1 MSNYVANID
10 YIIIFLYIIMLI
22 TIGIYSYRKD
32 STYTD
37 FMLAGRGMTTP
48 MLIST
53 MVSTYYGL
61 DILFGSSE
69 MAFNDGLMAF
79 FGYALSSLAFYLFV
93 AFYMSKK
100 LRSANFVSL
109 PEILE
114 KTYGNKTSSIGA
126 ISSMVYCLP
135 TTSLFALGRVSEFVF
150 GIDANYGALLLGGIA
165 LGYTLLGGLKA
176 VAITDTIQFSLMCIT
191 VAVGVPLLIHEVGG
205 FVAIKELVPE
215 GHFEFFGTVPPW
227 LLLAYASSSLA
238 ILIDPSL
245 YQRIFAS
252 QNARQARNAILSATA
267 IWTAFDWL
275 VVAGGIAALAAVS
288 KGILVST
295 VHPNDAFLIAVTY
308 ALPIGLSG
316 IFLAGVLATAMST
329 IDGYT
334 LVAGSNISYD
344 IYRPLVKP
352 DATDKELVKA
362 TKISIVIAWTIGY
375 LVAFQFER
383 IMALLIF
390 VTTVILSTVFVPLLM
405 ALFYK
410 GKKTSLAG
418 LLSCSFGLVSVFV
431 YYIGLAKIG
440 IYNETWGTYIWTF
453 SLFGQEFSVWQEY
466 SLFFCLP
473 LSLLGFFIGNLF
485 GIKSKGS
492 TIRGGLK

>member
-1 MSNYVANID
+1 MI
-10 YIIIFLYIIMLI
+10 
-22 TIGIYSYRKD
+22 
-32 STYTD
+32 
-37 FMLAGRGMTTP
+37 
-48 MLIST
+48 
-53 MVSTYYGL
+53 
-61 DILFGSSE
+61 
-69 MAFNDGLMAF
+69 
-79 FGYALSSLAFYLFV
+79 
-93 AFYMSKK
+93 
-100 LRSANFVSL
+100 
-109 PEILE
+109 
-114 KTYGNKTSSIGA
+114 
-126 ISSMVYCLP
+126 YCLP

-150 GIDANYGALLLGGIA
+150 GIDAHYGALLLGGIA

-191 VAVGVPLLIHEVGG
+191 VAVGVPLLVHEVGG
-205 FVAIKELVPE
+205 FAAIKEAVPT
-215 GHFEFFGTVPPW
+215 GHFEFFGTVPPF

-238 ILIDPSL
+238 VLIDPSL

-252 QNARQARNAILSATA
+252 RSAKQARNAILAATA
-267 IWTAFDWL
+267 IWTTFDWL

-288 KGILVST
+288 KGILASN

-344 IYRPLVKP
+344 MYRPLIKP
-352 DATDKELVKA
+352 DASDKELVKV

-390 VTTVILSTVFVPLLM
+390 VTTVILATVFVPVLM
-405 ALFYK
+405 ALFYQ
-410 GKKTSLAG
+410 GKKTALAG
-418 LLSCSFGLVSVFV
+418 LLSCSMGLVSVLTF
-431 YYIGLAKIG
+431 YIGLSRIG
-440 IYNETWGTYIWTF
+440 DYNEVWGTYIWTF
-453 SLFGQEFSVWQEY
+453 TLADNTYSIWQEY

-473 LSLLGFFIGNLF
+473 ISLLGFFIGNIF
-485 GIKSKGS
+485 GKTTGDNK
-492 TIRGGLK
+492 IRGDLK

>member
-1 MSNYVANID
+1 MGSYVANID
-10 YIIIFLYIIMLI
+10 YLIIFLYLVMLVS
-22 TIGIYSYRKD
+22 IGIYSYRRD
-32 STYTD
+32 SSYEE

-79 FGYALSSLAFYLFV
+79 FGYALSTLIFYLFI
-93 AFYMSKK
+93 AFVMADK
-100 LRSANFVSL
+100 LRTANFISL

-114 KTYGNKTSSIGA
+114 KAYGRKTSSIGA

-150 GIDANYGALLLGGIA
+150 GIDAHYGAFILGGIA
-165 LGYTLLGGLKA
+165 LAYTLLGGLKA

-191 VAVGVPLLIHEVGG
+191 VAVGVPLLVSEVGG
-205 FVAIKELVPE
+205 FAAIKESVPA
-215 GHFEFFGTVPPW
+215 GHFNLLGTVPPW
-227 LLLAYASSSLA
+227 LLFAYASSSLA
-238 ILIDPSL
+238 VLIDPSL
-245 YQRIFAS
+245 YQRIFAARS
-252 QNARQARNAILSATA
+252 ARQARNAILTSTA
-267 IWTAFDWL
+267 IWTTFDWL

-288 KGILVST
+288 TGILASD

-344 IYRPLVKP
+344 MYRPLIKP
-352 DATDKELVKA
+352 EATDAELVKA
-362 TKISIVIAWTIGY
+362 TKIGIVIAWTLGY
-375 LVAFQFER
+375 IVAFQFDR

-390 VTTVILSTVFVPLLM
+390 VTTVITSTVFVPVLM
-405 ALFYK
+405 ALFYR
-410 GKKTSLAG
+410 GRKTAAAG
-418 LLSCSFGLVSVFV
+418 LISCTAGLISVLTF
-431 YYIGLAKIG
+431 YIGLAQIG
-440 IYNETWGTYIWTF
+440 DYNEVWGTYILTF
-453 SLFGQEFSVWQEY
+453 SIGEYSFSIWQEY
-466 SLFFCLP
+466 ALFFCLP
-473 LSLLGFFIGNLF
+473 ISLIGFFIGNYF
-485 GIKSKGS
+485 GESHTEQFQNKEVS
-492 TIRGGLK
+492 

>member
-1 MSNYVANID
+1 MGNYVANID
-10 YIIIFLYIIMLI
+10 YLIIFLYIIMLI
-22 TIGIYSYRKD
+22 SIGIYSYRKD
-32 STYTD
+32 STYD
-37 FMLAGRGMTTP
+37 EFMLAGRGMTTP

-79 FGYALSSLAFYLFV
+79 FGYALSTLVFYLFI

-100 LRSANFVSL
+100 LRAANFVSL

-114 KTYGNKTSSIGA
+114 KAYGRKTSSIGA

-150 GIDANYGALLLGGIA
+150 GIDAHYGALILGGIA
-165 LGYTLLGGLKA
+165 LAYTLLGGLKA

-191 VAVGVPLLIHEVGG
+191 VAVGVPLLVQEVGG
-205 FVAIKELVPE
+205 FSAIQNIVPE
-215 GHFEFFGTVPPW
+215 GHFELFGTVPPW
-227 LLLAYASSSLA
+227 LLLAYASSSIA
-238 ILIDPSL
+238 VLIDPSL

-252 QNARQARNAILSATA
+252 RNARQARNAILASTV
-267 IWTAFDWL
+267 IWTTFDWL
-275 VVAGGIAALAAVS
+275 VVAGGIAALAAVTT
-288 KGILVST
+288 GILSSS

-344 IYRPLVKP
+344 IYRPLAKP
-352 DATDKELVKA
+352 DATDAELVKA
-362 TKISIVIAWTIGY
+362 TKISIVIAWTLGY
-375 LVAFQFER
+375 LVAFQFDR

-390 VTTVILSTVFVPLLM
+390 VTTVITSTVFVPVLM
-405 ALFYK
+405 ALFYQ

-418 LLSCSFGLVSVFV
+418 LLSCSVGLFSVLTF
-431 YYIGLAKIG
+431 YIGLAQIG
-440 IYNETWGTYIWTF
+440 DYNELWGTYIWSFSIGHYTF
-453 SLFGQEFSVWQEY
+453 SIWQEY
-466 SLFFCLP
+466 ALFFCLP
-473 LSLLGFFIGNLF
+473 LSLLGFFVGNLF
-485 GIKSKGS
+485 GKHTGGDQ
-492 TIRGGLK
+492 IRGDVR